1 MNLSNIS
8 LNELIQ
14 KAVTHFKE
22 TSEKEELYFTE
33 GTELEIL
40 TNEGKEHILES
51 IISVLEKDLA
61 EARERAR
68 KLLVEKGIVKE
79 LEWRLTNQAVQ
90 TNLSERSNELQQKYQ
105 EEYAFVRQLEKILID
120 FRRQ

>member
-1 MNLSNIS
+1 MSNIS